1 MGNQALNDESLTSN
15 SAMKQIKV
23 GFYLVWKLGV
33 FVVSPYF
40 PAFGLNTER
49 YAVFFQNES
58 EWGKV
63 LTGKAPNADSFHAL

>member
-1 MGNQALNDESLTSN
+1 MNRTAW
-15 SAMKQIKV
+15 KV
-23 GFYLVWKLGV
+23 SVFGV

-40 PAFGLNTER
+40 PVFGLNTER
-49 YAVFFQNES
+49 YAVSFQIQS

>member
-1 MGNQALNDESLTSN
+1 MNRTAW
-15 SAMKQIKV
+15 KV
-23 GFYLVWKLGV
+23 SVFAV

-40 PAFGLNTER
+40 PAFGLNTDR
-49 YAVFFQNES
+49 YAVFFQIES